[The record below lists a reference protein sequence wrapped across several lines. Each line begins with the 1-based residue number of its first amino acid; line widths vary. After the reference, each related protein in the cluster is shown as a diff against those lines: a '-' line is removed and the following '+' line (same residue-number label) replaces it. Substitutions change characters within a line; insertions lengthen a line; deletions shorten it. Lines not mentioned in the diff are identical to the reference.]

1 MSFLVS
7 SPSYPRNKM
16 KDMDKKGQFWRRNS
30 KHIIIM
36 QRIGGI
42 LSLSYRVHLLSSMI
56 LSSVTWMPLITNIS
70 ASLRTGNWPEDIFTV
85 EQPPMF
91 FTYSTLLFLN
101 VDVDVAVVVVEGGD
115 IVLDHVWHALVTCYQ
130 LYLASTFL
138 FPLHRY
144 VHSMAAWDAFNS
156 FYEYLYFYSFN
167 LFLGWLIISLYN
179 VFRYS

>member
-7 SPSYPRNKM
+7 SQIYPRNKM
-16 KDMDKKGQFWRRNS
+16 KDMDEKGQFWRKNS

-101 VDVDVAVVVVEGGD
+101 VDVDVVVVEGGD
-115 IVLDHVWHALVTCYQ
+115 VVLYHVWHALVTCYQ

-144 VHSMAAWDAFNS
+144 VSTYVRMHEHEKPSIHSMNIYILIVFVS
-156 FYEYLYFYSFN
+156 
-167 LFLGWLIISLYN
+167 WLAYYII
-179 VFRYS
+179 V